1 MKKFLLGGLATAIFT
16 ISGSA
21 MAANFVAGKD
31 YSVVANPGKVD
42 VPGKIEVREFFWY
55 GCGHCFTLEPYMQ
68 AWLRKLPKD
77 VNFVRTPAAMNPV
90 WEMNARGYY
99 VSEALGVRKK
109 THLPLFHAIHDK
121 GQQIFDQQSQA
132 KFFVKYGVPEAKFNS
147 TYKSFPITSK
157 IAQAKNLAAQYQLSG
172 VPAVTVNGKYIVQGN
187 DAKVIQVVNYLIEKE
202 RKAK

>member
-1 MKKFLLGGLATAIFT
+1 MKKFLLGSLATAIFA
-16 ISGSA
+16 ISGST

-68 AWLRKLPKD
+68 TWLRQLPKD

-132 KFFVKYGVPEAKFNS
+132 KFFVKYGACLTRLRSPLKFHKLNNWRVS
-147 TYKSFPITSK
+147 T
-157 IAQAKNLAAQYQLSG
+157 N
-172 VPAVTVNGKYIVQGN
+172 
-187 DAKVIQVVNYLIEKE
+187 
-202 RKAK
+202 